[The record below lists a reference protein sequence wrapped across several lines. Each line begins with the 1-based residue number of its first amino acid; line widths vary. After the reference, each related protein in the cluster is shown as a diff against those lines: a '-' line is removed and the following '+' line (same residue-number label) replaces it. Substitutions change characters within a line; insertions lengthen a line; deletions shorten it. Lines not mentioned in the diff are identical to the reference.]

1 MSTSDKLTYLNTT
14 KSKIKDA
21 INLAGAS
28 LTNEPF
34 RQYSSKLY
42 DRYLDI
48 LKNGTSALYASMP
61 KVTGTGTE
69 LSLQNTAE
77 LPMVLELGASESTQE
92 TTNDLNLFDSA
103 TIHSNSSVGSTGA
116 DYYDE
121 NSFATDYIDISQHNI
136 LICTG
141 RSNSNNA
148 LWGAL
153 YDENKNFL
161 EQVNYSSSANFNNK
175 ITINN
180 SNAKYIR
187 IGILKT
193 YLANLFIGYYAS
205 PNPDYPQ
212 TINVVTGSNSVK
224 IRSKNLYNSNNVIT
238 TGTYNQNID
247 LILSSEFFEL
257 GQKYYFYA
265 KGQPWVTIY
274 IYDGNDTL
282 LRTLGNNAS
291 SRKIEFI
298 PQNNEKKF
306 KFEFYA
312 GNNTDISSYDFTN
325 IYISKEDEYVAHQ
338 EQNLTLSLG
347 SLELAG
353 IGDYKDKIFNNVP
366 SNPLYDSSLVE
377 GGWYK
382 YKVIGKTILTGSEN
396 FSKSSSYSG
405 AYYRT
410 ATNFGSERGLMWL
423 CSHLT
428 IVSNPA
434 DLTVGKGYNNG
445 NLIFWFGSETE
456 YPTIEAFKAKLT
468 ELYNAN
474 TPIIVYIQLSTP
486 TTEQITDATLVS
498 QLEAMK
504 NAISY
509 DDETNISQTNANRP
523 FIISASA
530 IKNSME

>member
-14 KSKIKDA
+14 KSKIKQA

-42 DRYLDI
+42 DSYLDI
-48 LKNGTSALYASMP
+48 LKNGTGSLYASMP

-69 LSLQNTAE
+69 LSLKNTAN
-77 LPMVLELGASESTQE
+77 LPMNLELSASESTQE

-212 TINVVTGSNSVK
+212 SINVVTGNNS
-224 IRSKNLYNSNNVIT
+224 IT
-238 TGTYNQNID
+238 
-247 LILSSEFFEL
+247 
-257 GQKYYFYA
+257 
-265 KGQPWVTIY
+265 
-274 IYDGNDTL
+274 
-282 LRTLGNNAS
+282 
-291 SRKIEFI
+291 IED
-298 PQNNEKKF
+298 E
-306 KFEFYA
+306 
-312 GNNTDISSYDFTN
+312 NNTLSQTFS
-325 IYISKEDEYVAHQ
+325 
-338 EQNLTLSLG
+338 LSLG

-366 SNPLYDSSLVE
+366 LNPLYDSSLVD

-382 YKVIGKTILTGSEN
+382 KKYVKKVVYDGSEDEN
-396 FSKSSSYSG
+396 WNV
-405 AYYRT
+405 T
-410 ATNFGSERGLMWL
+410 ATNQYAYTSDLASVILKPASNSTPYVGLCNLLKIKSYSDVYTNHSEGSS
-423 CSHLT
+423 CSSGGNVNFHINNVTDADGFSVATWKTYL
-428 IVSNPA
+428 SN
-434 DLTVGKGYNNG
+434 NN
-445 NLIFWFGSETE
+445 I
-456 YPTIEAFKAKLT
+456 I
-468 ELYNAN
+468 LYYVLA
-474 TPIIVYIQLSTP
+474 TP
-486 TTEQITDATLVS
+486 TTEQITDTTLVS
-498 QLEAMK
+498 QLNAIK

-530 IKNSME
+530 VKNSME